1 MKLLTD
7 LQRKHLK
14 MNGQMNADQI
24 EENGETLNFCPV
36 VKLFAPW
43 GAATWLLT
51 ELDPE
56 DEDIAFGLCDLGM
69 GSPELGSVRLSEL
82 ESVRGPAGL
91 RIERDR
97 HFKADHWLWVYARAA
112 SLAGRI
118 TEDTRA
124 LDEARDQVMA
134 ELKKEARA

>member
-14 MNGQMNADQI
+14 MNGRMNAERI
-24 EENGETLNFCPV
+24 EKSGETFNFCPV

-56 DEDIAFGLCDLGM
+56 DEDIAFGLGDLGM
-69 GSPELGSVRLSEL
+69 GCAGLGSVRLSEL
-82 ESVRGPAGL
+82 ERLRGPAGL
-91 RIERDR
+91 RIERDG
-97 HFKADHWLWVYARAA
+97 HFKGEHSLWVYALAA
-112 SLAGRI
+112 TDLGHI
-118 TEDTRA
+118 TEDPEA
-124 LDEARDQVMA
+124 L
-134 ELKKEARA
+134 ARAREQGMKGREL

>member
-1 MKLLTD
+1 MKLLTN

-14 MNGQMNADQI
+14 LNGRMNAERI
-24 EENGETLNFCPV
+24 EENGETFNFCPV

-56 DEDIAFGLCDLGM
+56 DDDIAFGLCDLGM
-69 GSPELGSVRLSEL
+69 GSPELGTVRLSEL

-97 HFKADHWLWVYARAA
+97 HFKGEHWLWVYARAA
-112 SLAGRI
+112 AVAGRI
-118 TEDTRA
+118 TEDAHALEAARA
-124 LDEARDQVMA
+124 QVMND
-134 ELKKEARA
+134 LKKEARA

>member
-14 MNGQMNADQI
+14 INGRMNAEQMK
-24 EENGETLNFCPV
+24 ENDETFNFCPV

-56 DEDIAFGLCDLGM
+56 NEDIAFGLCDLGM
-69 GSPELGSVRLSEL
+69 GCPELGSVRMSEL
-82 ESVRGPAGL
+82 AYVRGPAGL

-97 HFKADHWLWVYARAA
+97 HFKGEHCLWVYARAA
-112 SLAGRI
+112 AVAGRI

-124 LDEARDQVMA
+124 LNEARDQVMND
-134 ELKKEARA
+134 LRKEARA